1 MKKINKYYFGIFSF
15 ILLLTSCEYDGID
28 PLTQVDP
35 GEDAGA
41 PEVTINYPNEGT
53 TIQVP
58 EPVASI
64 NIRFE
69 VVDDIEVDMIEVLVN
84 GDQIATFNEFLDYRI
99 VKEEVSFEN
108 VTNGEHT
115 LTINATDIAGN
126 TTSKTVNFSK
136 EPPYTPKYAGE
147 FFYMPFDADFTELV
161 NIYMADETGD
171 PAISGDA
178 FLGTGAYEGVA
189 ESYIDVPLDQENLGS
204 EFSGA
209 FWYKVNTDE
218 ADRAG
223 ILVAGAE
230 GSGDSES
237 RQQGFRLFREGSA
250 EEQTIKM
257 NVGTGTGES
266 WNDGGIINVTN
277 NEWVHIAFSVT
288 PTETILYFNG
298 MPVNTGTMT
307 AAIDWTGVEQLT
319 IGAGGDTFSYWDH
332 RSDIN
337 SKIDE
342 LRLFNTTLTQE
353 DIQALINASS
363 ITLHMPFNGDYRDMV
378 SNREVTEVGS
388 PGFAGESVEGNNAY
402 AGTEGSYLQLPSD
415 GLLSEEFSTTFWY
428 KVNADPERAGIITI
442 SPEDEENPDA
452 QNNRTSGFRLFREG
466 NADEQRIK
474 ANVGNG
480 SADSW
485 NDGGVIDVA
494 AGEWVHVALVIT
506 ETESH
511 IYLDGELVN
520 TGDVPG
526 GIDWTG
532 TNIVSIMSGAPRF
545 TGWDHLA
552 DLSYMDNLRFYNKA
566 LTAEEVE
573 AAMGE

>member
-1 MKKINKYYFGIFSF
+1 MEKINKYYLGIFSF

-28 PLTQVDP
+28 PLTKVDP
-35 GEDAGA
+35 GADAGS

-58 EPVASI
+58 EAVASI
-64 NIRFE
+64 DIRFE
-69 VVDDIEVDMIEVLVN
+69 VVDDIEVEMIEVLVN
-84 GDQIATFNEFLDYRI
+84 GNQIAIFDEFLDFRI
-99 VKEEVSFEN
+99 VKEEVSFDN

-147 FFYMPFDADFTELV
+147 FFYMPFDGDFTELI
-161 NIYMADETGD
+161 NIYMADETGS
-171 PAISGDA
+171 PAISSDA
-178 FLGTGAYEGVA
+178 FLGTGTYEGTA
-189 ESYIDVPLDQENLGS
+189 DSYIDVQLDQENLDS

-209 FWYKVNTDE
+209 FWYKVSAE

-223 ILVAGAE
+223 ILVAGANE
-230 GSGDSES
+230 E

-250 EEQTIKM
+250 EEQRLKL

-266 WNDGGIINVTN
+266 WNDGGVIDIAEE
-277 NEWVHIAFSVT
+277 EWVHIAFSIT
-288 PTETILYFNG
+288 PSETILYFNG

-307 AAIDWTGVEQLT
+307 GAIDWTGVEQLT
-319 IGAGGDTFSYWDH
+319 IGSGGETFSYWNH
-332 RSDIN
+332 KADIN
-337 SKIDE
+337 SNIDE
-342 LRLFNTTLTQE
+342 LRLFNKALSQQ
-353 DIQALINASS
+353 DIQELINASS
-363 ITLHMPFNGDYRDMV
+363 ITLDMPFNGDFRDMV

-402 AGTEGSYLQLPSD
+402 AGAADSYLLLPSE
-415 GLLSEEFSTTFWY
+415 GLLSEEFSATFWY
-428 KVNADPERAGIITI
+428 KVNADPDRAGIIVI
-442 SPEDEENPDA
+442 GPEDEENPDA

-474 ANVGNG
+474 LNVGTG
-480 SADSW
+480 SGESW

-494 AGEWVHVALVIT
+494 AGEWVHVTLVIT
-506 ETESH
+506 DSESQ
-511 IYLDGELVN
+511 IYFDGELVN

-526 GIDWTG
+526 GVDWTG
-532 TNIVSIMSGAPRF
+532 TDIVSIMSGAPRF
-545 TGWDHLA
+545 TGWNHLS
-552 DLSYMDNLRFYNKA
+552 DRSFMDNLRFYNKA
-566 LTAEEVE
+566 LTEDEIEAILIAEQ
-573 AAMGE
+573 

>member
-58 EPVASI
+58 EPVAAI

-99 VKEEVSFEN
+99 VNQEVSFEN

-136 EPPYTPKYAGE
+136 EPPYTPKYSGE

-161 NIYMADETGD
+161 NIYMASETGD

-178 FLGTGAYEGVA
+178 YLGTGAYEGVA
-189 ESYIDVPLDQENLGS
+189 ESYIDVPLDQEDLGS

-218 ADRAG
+218 ANRAG
-223 ILVAGAE
+223 ILVAGANE
-230 GSGDSES
+230 E

-266 WNDGGIINVTN
+266 WNDGGIIEVTN

-288 PTETILYFNG
+288 PTETVLYFNG

-319 IGAGGDTFSYWDH
+319 VGAGGETFSYWDH
-332 RSDIN
+332 RSDIGSN
-337 SKIDE
+337 IDE
-342 LRLFNTTLTQE
+342 LRLFNTALAQE
-353 DIQALINASS
+353 DIQQLINASS
-363 ITLHMPFNGDYRDMV
+363 ITLDMPFNGDFRDMV
-378 SNREVTEVGS
+378 SNREVLEVGS
-388 PGFAGESVEGNNAY
+388 PGFAEESVEGNNAY
-402 AGTEGSYLQLPSD
+402 AGAEGSYLQLPSD

-428 KVNADPERAGIITI
+428 KVNADPDRAGIIVI
-442 SPEDEENPDA
+442 GPEDEENPDA

-466 NADEQRIK
+466 SADEQRIK

-494 AGEWVHVALVIT
+494 AGEWVHVAFVIT
-506 ETESH
+506 DSESH

-526 GIDWTG
+526 GVDWTG
-532 TNIVSIMSGAPRF
+532 TDIVSIMSGATRF
-545 TGWDHLA
+545 TGWNHLA
-552 DLSYMDNLRFYNKA
+552 DRSYMDNLRFYNKA

-573 AAMGE
+573 AAMEE

>member
-99 VKEEVSFEN
+99 VNEEVSFEN

-147 FFYMPFDADFTELV
+147 FLYMPFDADFTELV

-178 FLGTGAYEGVA
+178 YLGTGAYEGVS
-189 ESYIDVPLDQENLGS
+189 ESYIDVPLDQEDLGS

-218 ADRAG
+218 ANRAG

-266 WNDGGIINVTN
+266 WNDGGIIDVTN

-288 PTETILYFNG
+288 PTETVLYFNG

-319 IGAGGDTFSYWDH
+319 VGAGGETFSYWDH
-332 RSDIN
+332 RSDIGSN
-337 SKIDE
+337 IDE
-342 LRLFNTTLTQE
+342 LRLFNTALAQE
-353 DIQALINASS
+353 DIQQLINASS
-363 ITLHMPFNGDYRDMV
+363 ITLDMPFNGDFRDMV
-378 SNREVTEVGS
+378 SNREVLEVGS

-402 AGTEGSYLQLPSD
+402 AGAEGSYLQLPSD

-428 KVNADPERAGIITI
+428 KVNADPDRAGIIVI
-442 SPEDEENPDA
+442 GPEDEENPDA

-506 ETESH
+506 DSESH

-526 GIDWTG
+526 GVDWTG
-532 TNIVSIMSGAPRF
+532 TDIVSIMSGAPRF
-545 TGWDHLA
+545 TGWNHLA
-552 DLSYMDNLRFYNKA
+552 DRSYMDNLRFYNKA

-573 AAMGE
+573 AAMEE

>member
-1 MKKINKYYFGIFSF
+1 MKNYIKSSFG
-15 ILLLTSCEYDGID
+15 LLLLVIGLASCEYDGID

-35 GEDAGA
+35 GPDAGA
-41 PEVTINYPNEGT
+41 PEINIQYPNEGSS
-53 TIQVP
+53 IQVP

-69 VVDDIEVDMIEVLVN
+69 VVDDIEVDNIEVLVN
-84 GDQIATFNEFLDYRI
+84 GNQIATFDDFLDYRI
-99 VKEEVSFEN
+99 VKEEVAFDQ

-136 EPPYTPKYAGE
+136 EPPYTPRYAGE
-147 FFYMPFDADFTELV
+147 FFYMPYNGDFMELV
-161 NIYMADETGD
+161 NIYMADETGS
-171 PAISGDA
+171 PAITGDSY
-178 FLGTGAYEGVA
+178 LGSGAYLGVA
-189 ESYIDVPLDQENLGS
+189 DSYIDVELNEEDLGD

-209 FWYKVNTDE
+209 FWYKVSAE

-230 GSGDSES
+230 GSGASEN

-250 EEQTIKM
+250 EEQRLKL

-266 WNDGGIINVTN
+266 WNDGGVIDLTEG
-277 NEWVHIAFSVT
+277 EWVHIAFSIT
-288 PTETILYFNG
+288 PSETILYFNG
-298 MPVNTGTMT
+298 MPVNTGEMT
-307 AAIDWTGVEQLT
+307 GAIDWTGVEQLT
-319 IGAGGDTFSYWDH
+319 VGAGGETFSYWDH
-332 RSDIN
+332 KSDVN
-337 SKIDE
+337 SVLDE
-342 LRLFNTTLTQE
+342 LRLFNRALTQTE
-353 DIQALINASS
+353 IQDLINASS
-363 ITLHMPFNGDYRDMV
+363 VTLDMPFDGDFKDLV
-378 SNREVTEVGS
+378 ANREVTQVGS
-388 PGFAGESVEGNNAY
+388 PGFAGESVSGTNAY
-402 AGTEGSYLQLPSD
+402 AGAEDSYLLMPSD

-428 KVNADPERAGIITI
+428 KVNADPDRAGIITI
-442 SPEDEENPDA
+442 SPEDEDNPDA

-494 AGEWVHVALVIT
+494 VGEWVHVAFIIT
-506 ETESH
+506 DSESR

-520 TGDVPG
+520 TGAVSG
-526 GIDWTG
+526 GVDWTG
-532 TNIVSIMSGAPRF
+532 TDIVSIMSGAPRF
-545 TGWDHLA
+545 TEWGHLS
-552 DLSYMDNLRFYNKA
+552 DQSFMDELRFYNKA
-566 LTAEEVE
+566 LTQEEIQ
-573 AAMGE
+573 AAMGQ

>member
-58 EPVASI
+58 EPVAAI
-64 NIRFE
+64 NIRFK

-84 GDQIATFNEFLDYRI
+84 EDQIATFNEFLDYRI
-99 VKEEVSFEN
+99 VNQEVSFEN

-136 EPPYTPKYAGE
+136 EPPYTPKYPGE

-161 NIYMADETGD
+161 NIYMASETGD

-178 FLGTGAYEGVA
+178 YLGTGAYEGVS
-189 ESYIDVPLDQENLGS
+189 ESYIDVPLDQEDLGS

-218 ADRAG
+218 ANRAG

-266 WNDGGIINVTN
+266 WNDGGIIEVTN

-288 PTETILYFNG
+288 PTETVLYFNG

-319 IGAGGDTFSYWDH
+319 VGAGGETFSYWDH
-332 RSDIN
+332 RSDIGSN
-337 SKIDE
+337 IDE
-342 LRLFNTTLTQE
+342 LRLFNTALALE
-353 DIQALINASS
+353 DIQQLINASS
-363 ITLHMPFNGDYRDMV
+363 ITLDMPFNGDFRDMV
-378 SNREVTEVGS
+378 SNREVLEVGS

-402 AGTEGSYLQLPSD
+402 AGAEGSYLQLPSD

-428 KVNADPERAGIITI
+428 KVNADPDRAGIIVI
-442 SPEDEENPDA
+442 GPEDEENPDA

-466 NADEQRIK
+466 SADEQRIK

-494 AGEWVHVALVIT
+494 AGEWVHVAFVIT
-506 ETESH
+506 DSESH

-526 GIDWTG
+526 GVDWTG
-532 TNIVSIMSGAPRF
+532 TDIVSIMSGAPRF
-545 TGWDHLA
+545 TGWNHLA
-552 DLSYMDNLRFYNKA
+552 DRSYMDNLRFYNKA

-573 AAMGE
+573 AAMEE

>member
-41 PEVTINYPNEGT
+41 PEVSINYPNEGT

-58 EPVASI
+58 EAVASI

-99 VKEEVSFEN
+99 VNEEVSFDN

-171 PAISGDA
+171 PAISGEA
-178 FLGTGAYEGVA
+178 YLGTGAYEGVA
-189 ESYIDVPLDQENLGS
+189 ESYIDVPLDHENLGS

-266 WNDGGIINVTN
+266 WNDGGIIDVTN

-288 PTETILYFNG
+288 PTETVLYING

-337 SKIDE
+337 SNIDE

-363 ITLHMPFNGDYRDMV
+363 ITLDMPFNGDYRDMV

-402 AGTEGSYLQLPSD
+402 AGAEGAYLQLPSD

-428 KVNADPERAGIITI
+428 KVNADPDRAGIITI
-442 SPEDEENPDA
+442 SPEDENNPDA

-466 NADEQRIK
+466 SADEQRIK
-474 ANVGNG
+474 ANIGNG

-506 ETESH
+506 DSESR

-520 TGDVPG
+520 TGAISG

-532 TNIVSIMSGAPRF
+532 TDIVSIMSGAPRF
-545 TGWDHLA
+545 TEWGHLA
-552 DLSYMDNLRFYNKA
+552 DQSYMDNLRFYNKA
-566 LTAEEVE
+566 LTEDEIQTAMAE
-573 AAMGE
+573 

>member
-58 EPVASI
+58 EPVAAI

-99 VKEEVSFEN
+99 VNREVSFEN

-178 FLGTGAYEGVA
+178 YLGTGAYEGVA
-189 ESYIDVPLDQENLGS
+189 ESYIDVPLDQEDLGS

-218 ADRAG
+218 ANRAG
-223 ILVAGAE
+223 ILVAGANE
-230 GSGDSES
+230 E

-266 WNDGGIINVTN
+266 WNDGGIIEVTN

-288 PTETILYFNG
+288 PTETVLYFNG

-319 IGAGGDTFSYWDH
+319 VGAGGETFSYWDH
-332 RSDIN
+332 RSDIGSN
-337 SKIDE
+337 IDE
-342 LRLFNTTLTQE
+342 LRLFNTALAQE
-353 DIQALINASS
+353 DIQQLINASS
-363 ITLHMPFNGDYRDMV
+363 ITLDMPFNGDFRDMV
-378 SNREVTEVGS
+378 SNREVLEVGS

-402 AGTEGSYLQLPSD
+402 AGAEGSYLQLPSD

-428 KVNADPERAGIITI
+428 KVNADPDRAGIIVI
-442 SPEDEENPDA
+442 GPEDEENPDA
-452 QNNRTSGFRLFREG
+452 QNKRTSGFRLFREG

-485 NDGGVIDVA
+485 NDGGVINVA

-506 ETESH
+506 DSESH

-526 GIDWTG
+526 GVDWTG
-532 TNIVSIMSGAPRF
+532 TDIVSIMSGAPRF
-545 TGWDHLA
+545 TGWNHLA
-552 DLSYMDNLRFYNKA
+552 DRSYMDNLRFYNKA

-573 AAMGE
+573 AAMEE